1 MPVVAGRQFWRPVLP
16 AMSMWL
22 PFGPSAHRR
31 YRTQPAHHSAKHL
44 PLCRGCPRITP
55 DALMQIV
62 PCRHFRNSMANK
74 QPAYSR
80 RLEVTSFLAPP
91 DDGLE
96 TMATLARSVLGRK
109 LANRCGVLDCRK
121 LTALR
126 AGSTAGNPVW
136 WRVVSL
142 HVCRRFQWLHFFHPF
157 TNFSAFLPE
166 ITPFCGLFSAIFSAR
181 FRSDS
186 NTEWPTNAR

>member
-1 MPVVAGRQFWRPVLP
+1 MPVVADPQFLRQVLP
-16 AMSMWL
+16 AMSMWPL
-22 PFGPSAHRR
+22 SEPSAHRR
-31 YRTQPAHHSAKHL
+31 YRTQPAHHSRGHL
-44 PLCRGCPRITP
+44 PPCRGCPRITP
-55 DALMQIV
+55 NVLLLIV
-62 PCRHFRNSMANK
+62 PCRNCRDNTANN

-80 RLEVTSFLAPP
+80 RLEVSLFSAPP

-96 TMATLARSVLGRK
+96 TIATPARPVLRGK
-109 LANRCGVLDCRK
+109 LAGRCCVLYRRK

-126 AGSTAGNPVW
+126 ASSTPRNPVW

-142 HVCRRFQWLHFFHPF
+142 RVCRRFQWLHFHPF

-186 NTEWPTNAR
+186 NTECPTNAR

>member
-1 MPVVAGRQFWRPVLP
+1 MPVFADLQFSRPVRP
-16 AMSMWL
+16 AKSMWL

-31 YRTQPAHHSAKHL
+31 CKTQPAHHSAGRL

-55 DALMQIV
+55 NVLLLIV
-62 PCRHFRNSMANK
+62 PCRHFHNSMANK

-96 TMATLARSVLGRK
+96 TIATTARPVLGRK
-109 LANRCGVLDCRK
+109 LASRRGVLDSRK
-121 LTALR
+121 LTALW
-126 AGSTAGNPVW
+126 ASSATWNPVW

-142 HVCRRFQWLHFFHPF
+142 HV
-157 TNFSAFLPE
+157 
-166 ITPFCGLFSAIFSAR
+166 
-181 FRSDS
+181 
-186 NTEWPTNAR
+186 

>member
-1 MPVVAGRQFWRPVLP
+1 MPVVADPQFLRPVRP
-16 AMSMWL
+16 TMCWWL

-31 YRTQPAHHSAKHL
+31 YRTQPAHHSRGH
-44 PLCRGCPRITP
+44 PRLCRGCPRITP
-55 DALMQIV
+55 DVLLLIV
-62 PCRHFRNSMANK
+62 PCRHCRNSTANN

-80 RLEVTSFLAPP
+80 RLEVSLFSAPP
-91 DDGLE
+91 DDCLE
-96 TMATLARSVLGRK
+96 TIATTARPVLCRK
-109 LANRCGVLDCRK
+109 LAGRCCVLNRRK

-126 AGSTAGNPVW
+126 ASSTTRNSVW
-136 WRVVSL
+136 WRVMAFDI
-142 HVCRRFQWLHFFHPF
+142 CRRFQRFHFHPF

-186 NTEWPTNAR
+186 NTECPTNAR

>member
-1 MPVVAGRQFWRPVLP
+1 MPVVADPQFSRLVRP
-16 AMSMWL
+16 AKSMWL

-31 YRTQPAHHSAKHL
+31 CKTQPAHHSTGRL

-55 DALMQIV
+55 NVLMRIV
-62 PCRHFRNSMANK
+62 PCRHCRDNMPNK

-80 RLEVTSFLAPP
+80 RLEVSLLSAPP

-96 TMATLARSVLGRK
+96 TMATLTRPVLSRK

-186 NTEWPTNAR
+186 NTE

>member
-1 MPVVAGRQFWRPVLP
+1 MPVFADLRFSRPVRP
-16 AMSMWL
+16 AMCWWL

-31 YRTQPAHHSAKHL
+31 YRTRPAHHSTGHL

-55 DALMQIV
+55 DVLMLIV
-62 PCRHFRNSMANK
+62 PCRHCRNSTANN
-74 QPAYSR
+74 QPAYSI
-80 RLEVTSFLAPP
+80 RLEVRLFSASP
-91 DDGLE
+91 DDCLE
-96 TMATLARSVLGRK
+96 TIATTARPVLCRK
-109 LANRCGVLDCRK
+109 LAGRCCVLDRGK

-126 AGSTAGNPVW
+126 ASSATRNPVW

-142 HVCRRFQWLHFFHPF
+142 RVFRRFQWLHFHPF

-186 NTEWPTNAR
+186 NTECPTNAR